1 MKKNFGLNTLKT
13 KIIKTKRLDSIL
25 KKFKIN
31 NIDFLNID
39 IEGLELEVMSTIN
52 FSKLN
57 VKVICIELLDYNKMQ
72 KKRKKKILNFLKN
85 NKFKVVEKL
94 RENYILK
101 NRN

>member
-1 MKKNFGLNTLKT
+1 
-13 KIIKTKRLDSIL
+13 
-25 KKFKIN
+25 
-31 NIDFLNID
+31 
-39 IEGLELEVMSTIN
+39 MSTIN

-72 KKRKKKILNFLKN
+72 KKRKKKILNFLNN